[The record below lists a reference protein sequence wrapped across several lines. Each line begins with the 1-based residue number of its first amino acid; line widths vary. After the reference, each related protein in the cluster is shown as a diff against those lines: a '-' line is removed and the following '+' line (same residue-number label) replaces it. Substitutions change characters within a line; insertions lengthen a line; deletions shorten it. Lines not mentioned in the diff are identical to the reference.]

1 MMRPKLALILAISL
15 TLLAIVLA
23 GWLALSLA

>member
-1 MMRPKLALILAISL
+1 MMRPKLALLLAIFL
-15 TLLAIVLA
+15 TLLAVALA